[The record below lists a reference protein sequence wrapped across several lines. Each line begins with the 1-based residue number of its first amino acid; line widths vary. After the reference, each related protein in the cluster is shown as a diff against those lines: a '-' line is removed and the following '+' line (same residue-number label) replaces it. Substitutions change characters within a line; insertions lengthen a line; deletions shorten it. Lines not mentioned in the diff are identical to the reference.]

1 MQRII
6 SGAKRLFRK
15 KNHHRDHEA
24 NMLSLQSSPCCAV
37 QNSIITTINSA
48 IDIPDTE
55 AYLCQDTNLEIEQW
69 EASYCSSLD
78 RPQLRRT
85 SKMSALL
92 YI

>member
-24 NMLSLQSSPCCAV
+24 IMCSLQSSPCCAV
-37 QNSIITTINSA
+37 QNSIITTINSTT
-48 IDIPDTE
+48 DIPDTE
-55 AYLCQDTNLEIEQW
+55 AYLCQDTNLETKQRV
-69 EASYCSSLD
+69 ASCSLSLD
-78 RPQLRRT
+78 KPQLERT